1 MLHIQNFLRTT
12 ENGLEILAEPPYS
25 LKIKE
30 KGDLVLFNYNQ
41 IESNPYN
48 PITKEARGLVL
59 EKGTWNVVRYGF
71 NRFFNLGE
79 EPADKIDFAS
89 ATATSKEDGTLIFLY
104 YYDSEWHIGTR
115 GTFDADEAELES
127 AGFKNFREL
136 FDEVLAAYP
145 DFNWDR
151 LNPRCTYCM
160 ELCSVFNKVVIDY
173 PEPRLFYILT
183 RDNETFEEL
192 ECDIGIPKPAYYVLD
207 NEEDYKALV
216 ESFGTNHEGIVIK
229 DKDNHR
235 VKLKTLAYFELHR
248 MVQNHKIDEAAALS
262 MILTG
267 EDKELLAYFP
277 ELSDFFQKVG
287 MQYDEMFAI
296 LSDIQDEVNYWKV
309 HNSSAQRKDFAD
321 YVRKVADEVRC
332 MNYYFLAYDNKLQA
346 KVDSIKD
353 DAKQLIKFLRIK
365 VSD

>member
-1 MLHIQNFLRTT
+1 MLHIQNFLRTV
-12 ENGLEILAEPPYS
+12 ENGLEMLAEPPYS

-30 KGDLVLFNYNQ
+30 KGNLVLFNYNQ

-104 YYDSEWHIGTR
+104 YYDSEWHVGTTS
-115 GTFDADEAELES
+115 TFDADEAGLQS
-127 AGFKNFREL
+127 ADFKNFREL
-136 FDEVLAAYP
+136 FDKTLAAYP
-145 DFNWDR
+145 DFNWDN
-151 LNPRCTYCM
+151 LNPNYTYCM
-160 ELCSVFNKVVIDY
+160 ELCSPFKVIVIHY
-173 PEPRLFYILT
+173 LESKLFHILT

-207 NEEDYKALV
+207 NEKDYKALV

-229 DKDNHR
+229 DKDNKR
-235 VKLKTLAYFELHR
+235 VKLKTLSYFDRHR
-248 MVQNHKIDEAAALS
+248 RVQNHRIDEVAALR

-277 ELSDFFQKVG
+277 EYTDFFQKVG
-287 MQYDEMFAI
+287 MQYEDAFAI
-296 LSDIQDEVNYWKV
+296 LSDIQSEVDYWKE
-309 HNSSAQRKDFAD
+309 HNPSAQRKDFAD
-321 YVRKVADEVRC
+321 YVRKVADKVRRKE
-332 MNYYFLAYDNKLQA
+332 YYFLAYENRLQA
-346 KVDSIKD
+346 EIDYIGDDIK
-353 DAKQLIKFLRIK
+353 KLIKFLRIK